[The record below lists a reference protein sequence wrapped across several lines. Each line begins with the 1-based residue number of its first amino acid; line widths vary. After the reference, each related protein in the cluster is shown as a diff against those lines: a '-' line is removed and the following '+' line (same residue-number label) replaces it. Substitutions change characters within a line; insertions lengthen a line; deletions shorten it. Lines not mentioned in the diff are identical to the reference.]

1 MLGTN
6 HAGQQAEAM
15 AMRHSWRCGLLAA
28 PMLLVTAEAGAQF
41 SPGTDCA
48 KLSMRL
54 AGIPEATA
62 ARCSGGGEEFGDEFI
77 DVSGPEAVFV
87 IRHQRGGL
95 NYYLEREEVTHIVK
109 KMMDAGEAQDAG
121 EPFEVEDFDVVRY
134 KTKADGTGAPVACF
148 AFLNYA
154 GHVDHTT
161 GYRHAIV
168 GSYCDLS
175 GSVPSDARIGELLGA
190 IDADFW

>member
-1 MLGTN
+1 MLAANWG
-6 HAGQQAEAM
+6 GQHAEAM
-15 AMRHSWRCGLLAA
+15 AMRHFSRRGMLATL
-28 PMLLVTAEAGAQF
+28 MLFVTAEARAQF
-41 SPGTDCA
+41 SPDTDCA

-62 ARCSGGGEEFGDEFI
+62 ARCDGGGEKFGDEFI
-77 DVSGPEAVFV
+77 DASGSGTVFV

-95 NYYLEREEVTHIVK
+95 NYYLEREEVTHIAK
-109 KMMDAGEAQDAG
+109 KMMDAGKAEDAG

-134 KTKADGTGAPVACF
+134 KTKAEGTGAPVACF

-161 GYRHAIV
+161 GYRHAII

-175 GSVPSDARIGELLGA
+175 GSAPSDARIGELLGA

>member
-1 MLGTN
+1 MLGAN
-6 HAGQQAEAM
+6 RAGQQAVVM
-15 AMRHSWRCGLLAA
+15 AMRHFWRRGLLPAL
-28 PMLLVTAEAGAQF
+28 MLFATAEARAQF
-41 SPGTDCA
+41 SPDADCA

-54 AGIPEATA
+54 AGIPEAAA

-77 DVSGPEAVFV
+77 DASGPGTVFV

-95 NYYLEREEVTHIVK
+95 SYYLEREEVTHIVK
-109 KMMDAGEAQDAG
+109 KMMDVGKAEDAG

-134 KTKADGTGAPVACF
+134 KTKAEGTGAPVACF
-148 AFLNYA
+148 TCLNYA

-161 GYRHAIV
+161 GYRHAII
-168 GSYCDLS
+168 GSDCDLS
-175 GSVPSDARIGELLGA
+175 GSAPSDARIGELLGA